1 MSSIYHS
8 VFQQYAGNIKTS
20 QPKGEISLFEFIG
33 KTQSG
38 WDITAVFASIRATID
53 KAARHELKAKL
64 PHFTPAVIVS
74 THRRKD
80 CITRFTGLMQ
90 IDLDGMTPEAAHLI
104 KDMIFE
110 TIPAIAAA
118 FISPSGNG
126 VKALVKIP
134 VCESV
139 DEYKRYQRAF
149 NLYALIPL
157 GLGQF
162 YDPSTEN
169 AVLPMYASFD
179 PNVLSRM
186 NPDRWFLQYEGKDAL
201 IKMKPVVNYPKI
213 KATTA
218 GGFLEY
224 IRQRIAAI
232 QAPHHPELY
241 GLCCWLGGKL
251 VSEGWHDYEHNPTE
265 QEIRTAVF
273 DAIAA
278 HPYMGK
284 PNQPHQKSA
293 QEGITWGKQN
303 PLARTTR
310 FTKP

>member
-38 WDITAVFASIRATID
+38 WDITAFFATIRATTD
-53 KAARHELKAKL
+53 KAARQELKAKL
-64 PHFTPAVIVS
+64 PYFTPAVIVS
-74 THRRKD
+74 THRRKE

-90 IDLDGMTPEAAHLI
+90 IDLDGMTPEAAPLI
-104 KDMIFE
+104 KDLIFE

-134 VCESV
+134 VCETL

-162 YDPSTEN
+162 YDPIMEN
-169 AVLPMYASFD
+169 AVQAMYASFD

-186 NPDRWFLQYEGKDAL
+186 TPDRWFLQYEGKDAL

-232 QAPHHPELY
+232 QAPHHFELRKF
-241 GLCCWLGGKL
+241 CRTIGGKL
-251 VSEGWHDYEHNPTE
+251 AHPTWHDYYDNPTE

-284 PNQPHQKSA
+284 PNTNYQKNA
-293 QEGITWGKQN
+293 QLFIDFGKQQ
-303 PLARTTR
+303 PLVPPPYR
-310 FTKP
+310 KP